1 LAGVAFRADTSE
13 LSEGSLKA
21 ARQAAWLAKVN
32 NGRLVLLHSTHPE
45 ERDGGDEGDERA
57 DLTGEEHAVL
67 ESLAGEL
74 AREAPSCELQVV
86 EGKAW
91 REITQRALAGDADL
105 VVVGKRNDAGGE
117 GPRLG
122 SVASKLLRNC
132 PGPVWCVRPE
142 HDLAM
147 RLVLAA
153 SDLSAFGPRVC
164 ADAAWIA
171 RQHACE
177 LHLLHAYSPPNSGGG
192 ADKAPSDKAQ
202 TVRARAKELLLAS
215 VPQEAPTTH
224 PEAAPTIHPA
234 TAPTI
239 HLVKGKASAAVRE
252 AVEHLGPDLLVM
264 GAVSRGEAGHLL
276 GDTAERIV
284 SRVACSLLTL
294 KPDDFIS
301 PLS

>member
-1 LAGVAFRADTSE
+1 VNDRRNILAGVAFRADSAE

-32 NGRLVLLHSTHPE
+32 GGRLVLLHSTHPD
-45 ERDGGDEGDERA
+45 ERDGKGDGRIELTGDEHG
-57 DLTGEEHAVL
+57 TL
-67 ESLAGEL
+67 ESLTSDL
-74 AREAPSCELQVV
+74 AREFGSCELQVV

-91 REITQRALAGDADL
+91 REITKRVLADSVDL
-105 VVVGKRNDAGGE
+105 VVVGKRNDRGGE

-122 SVASKLLRNC
+122 SVASKLLRSC

-153 SDLSAFGPRVC
+153 SDLSPIGTQVC
-164 ADAAWIA
+164 TDAAWIA

-177 LHLLHAYSPPNSGGG
+177 LHLLHAYTPPNGG
-192 ADKAPSDKAQ
+192 DQAPAM
-202 TVRARAKELLLAS
+202 RARAKELLLGS
-215 VPQEAPTTH
+215 VAEPSPTVHT
-224 PEAAPTIHPA
+224 
-234 TAPTI
+234 
-239 HLVKGKASAAVRE
+239 VKGKASAAVRE

-284 SRVACSLLTL
+284 SRVGCSLLTI
-294 KPDDFIS
+294 KPDDFVS